1 MQTLNIL
8 LTQQQLASILLT
20 NAQAAKLLQ
29 HCIYTNATQR
39 TQHLLLK
46 QCFALAAKLQRNVKR
61 STNAILIQQQQNALY
76 NAALLKQ
83 QLLAVSKQLAV
94 S

>member
-1 MQTLNIL
+1 MQKLNIV

-20 NAQAAKLLQ
+20 NAQAQQLLQ

-46 QCFALAAKLQRNVKR
+46 QCFALAARLQRNVKR
-61 STNAILIQQQQNALY
+61 NTNAILLQQQQNALY

-83 QLLAVSKQLAV
+83 QLLAVSKQLAF